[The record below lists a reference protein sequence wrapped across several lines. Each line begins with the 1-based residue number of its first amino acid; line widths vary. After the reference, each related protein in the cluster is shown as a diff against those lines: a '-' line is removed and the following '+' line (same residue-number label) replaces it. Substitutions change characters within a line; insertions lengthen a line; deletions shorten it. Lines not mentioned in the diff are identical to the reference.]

1 MNGKPITIK
10 EIDQI
15 KNLRQKGYSISEI
28 CTALGRGKSTIQRYV
43 KKVVVL
49 PEFADTLKR
58 KQGGSIVRAER
69 LWKESEYEA
78 KKLLKKISKKEKLL
92 ILAAIYWGEGTKKE
106 LNIINSDPELIR
118 VFISCIEEIGVNKN
132 DLRISIRIYDSI
144 NINKAK
150 KYWSNTCGIKIENI
164 INVNVL
170 RGKKEGKLPYGMC
183 RVRVTN
189 GASSFKLIMSMIKF
203 IKKELA

>member
-1 MNGKPITIK
+1 MNGKIVTKK
-10 EIDQI
+10 EANQI
-15 KNLRQKGYSISEI
+15 KSLRQRGYSISEI
-28 CTALGRGKSTIQRYV
+28 CKILGRGKSTIQRYV

-106 LNIINSDPELIR
+106 LNIINSDPDLIR
-118 VFISCIEEIGVNKN
+118 VFISCIKEIGVNQN
-132 DLRISIRIYDSI
+132 DLRVSIRIYDSI
-144 NINKAK
+144 NIDEAK
-150 KYWSNTCGIKIENI
+150 KYWAKVCGVNIKNI

-170 RGKKEGKLPYGMC
+170 KGKKEGKLPFGMC

-189 GASSFKLIMSMIKF
+189 GAKSFKLIISMIKF
-203 IKKELA
+203 IKNQLV